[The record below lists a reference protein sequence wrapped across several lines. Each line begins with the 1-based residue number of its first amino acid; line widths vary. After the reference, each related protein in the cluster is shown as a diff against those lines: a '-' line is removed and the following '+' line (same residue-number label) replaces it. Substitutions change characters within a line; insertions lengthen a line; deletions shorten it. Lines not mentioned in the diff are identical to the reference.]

1 MLNKT
6 STTQALN
13 RSVLCNNNN
22 MSRPDP
28 FGNRIEEVMEWDA
41 TDDLTDYTGEDGLDA
56 ATLWDLP
63 EAFACI
69 IRSEAKSGKITEKA
83 YRSLSAAKKHV
94 LKCMKQKD
102 QVLILTDSTITVPIS
117 PDDPNAEP
125 F

>member
-1 MLNKT
+1 MLNRT

-13 RSVLCNNNN
+13 HFVLCNT
-22 MSRPDP
+22 MPRQDP
-28 FGNRIEEVMEWDA
+28 FGNRIDEVMEWDA
-41 TDDLTDYTGEDGLDA
+41 TDDLTEYTGEDGLDA

-117 PDDPNAEP
+117 LDDPNVEP
-125 F
+125 L